1 MTFRFDAKKHQYY
14 NENGRPIKHITG
26 LLIDEGL
33 IDDAFFTAAGR
44 DRGHAVHKITADW
57 DLGVLE
63 PELIEGSPYLGYL
76 GAYQAMSAILQP
88 TWTGVEIARVHS
100 SLRYG
105 GRPDRDGMTDGRP
118 TVLEIKSG
126 APHKS
131 TGIQLAMQSIL
142 LEDETGLA
150 AKRWR
155 RMTAYLKPTGN
166 FRLYD
171 YPGAYEIEEAHRIIR
186 KHCR

>member
-1 MTFRFDAKKHQYY
+1 MTFRFDAEKHRYFD
-14 NENGRPIKHITG
+14 ENGRQLKHITQ
-26 LLIDEGL
+26 LLIDEEL
-33 IDDAFFTAAGR
+33 VDDSFYTAEGR
-44 DRGHAVHKITADW
+44 DRGHSVHDITKDW

-76 GAYQAMSAILQP
+76 AAYQAMSAILKP
-88 TWTGVEIARVHS
+88 KWTGIEVARVHS
-100 SLRYG
+100 SLRFG
-105 GRPDRDGMTDGRP
+105 GRPDRDGTTDGRP

-131 TGIQLAMQSIL
+131 TGIQLAMQAIL
-142 LEDETGLA
+142 LEDESGLP

-155 RMTAYLKPTGN
+155 RMTVYLKKAGK
-166 FRLYD
+166 FRMYE
-171 YPGAYEIEEAHRIIR
+171 YPAAYEIEEAHRIIR